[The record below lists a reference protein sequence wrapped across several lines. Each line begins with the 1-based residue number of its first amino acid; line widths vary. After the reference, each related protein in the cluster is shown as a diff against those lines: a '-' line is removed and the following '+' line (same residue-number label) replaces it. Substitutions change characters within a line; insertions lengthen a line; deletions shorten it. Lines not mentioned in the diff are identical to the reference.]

1 MNAMN
6 LVAKRR
12 TILLI
17 AAVLSV
23 LSLGLVIGV
32 GLNFGIDFLGGTL
45 MERGLPANVTAED
58 VRAVLTGPALDQ
70 YNLGGSAVQPLEE
83 LATGE
88 RVMLIRTHAFDDS
101 SITTRIDEALEVA
114 FGEVEVRRTELV
126 GPVIGQELVRNA
138 LWALLLS
145 AVGMGI
151 YLSFRFEYRFGV
163 SAIAAILFNVVIT
176 LAVVALLRIEINTPF
191 VAAILTVVGYSI
203 NDTIV
208 IFDRI
213 RENLTLRRNES
224 VEQVVN
230 KSVIQSLTRSL
241 NTSATTLVV
250 LVALYFLGGSTL
262 KGFTLILIT
271 GVIVGA
277 LSSIFIASPLWLVWR
292 EMDDRRMKKAG

>member
-32 GLNFGIDFLGGTL
+32 GLNFGIDFRGGTL

-101 SITTRIDEALEVA
+101 SIITRIDEALEVA

>member
-101 SITTRIDEALEVA
+101 SIITRIDEALEVA